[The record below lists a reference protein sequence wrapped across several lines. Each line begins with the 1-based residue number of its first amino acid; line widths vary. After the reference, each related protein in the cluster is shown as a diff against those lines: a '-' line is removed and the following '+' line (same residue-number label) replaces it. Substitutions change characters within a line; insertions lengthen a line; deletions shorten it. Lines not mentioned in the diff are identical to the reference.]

1 MNDLQDVLKQSLE
14 NSPVVRKGGYA
25 YFVNPLSDGVPRL
38 NFELIKV
45 VTDSI
50 VEMVE
55 WDEVD
60 LILGIEAMGL
70 PLSTVLAYKT
80 GKPMV
85 VARKRSYGL
94 EGEICVNQKTG
105 YSEGDLFI
113 NDIKPGERV
122 LVVDD
127 VISTGGTMIS
137 IITGIKSIKATI
149 SKIIIIF
156 EKGNGLNKLREK
168 TKEDIESLIRVDMD
182 GENIVFL

>member
-85 VARKRSYGL
+85 VA
-94 EGEICVNQKTG
+94 
-105 YSEGDLFI
+105 
-113 NDIKPGERV
+113 
-122 LVVDD
+122 
-127 VISTGGTMIS
+127 
-137 IITGIKSIKATI
+137 
-149 SKIIIIF
+149 
-156 EKGNGLNKLREK
+156 
-168 TKEDIESLIRVDMD
+168 
-182 GENIVFL
+182 